1 MNYNHEK
8 IIPRVGLFLL
18 FNTQF
23 IKIIGILQIRADLNI
38 NQKCSGLINF
48 LPLSNNSS
56 PLTLPF
62 HERRARVIIQS
73 NSQKKP
79 PSASV
84 HFRLRKSREK
94 IQQTMSNIKRHFNF
108 AQDDKDMKLIY

>member
-8 IIPRVGLFLL
+8 NIPRVGLFLL

-38 NQKCSGLINF
+38 NKKCSGLINF

-56 PLTLPF
+56 PLTRK
-62 HERRARVIIQS
+62 ESSS
-73 NSQKKP
+73 NNPKQ
-79 PSASV
+79 
-84 HFRLRKSREK
+84 LTEK
-94 IQQTMSNIKRHFNF
+94 TSFC
-108 AQDDKDMKLIY
+108 

>member
-8 IIPRVGLFLL
+8 NIPRVRLFLL

-23 IKIIGILQIRADLNI
+23 IKTIGILQIKADLNI

-84 HFRLRKSREK
+84 HLRLRKSREK
-94 IQQTMSNIKRHFNF
+94 IQQNNE
-108 AQDDKDMKLIY
+108 